1 MIKTKEY
8 NNYKNPPTLNRDEVK
23 VFQYLNVKPDP
34 QNKGQVIMPSIAF
47 MPEVDRVYDKENDEY
62 VDIANIK
69 SLGVGGKPIIEPV
82 AFSKQ
87 TQGKMLLRG
96 SKTGDREIF
105 QYLMLSNY
113 NKSNPNRDTS
123 VNPLFEL
130 VEPTRIA
137 KESREHR
144 TLRRDAM
151 NVAAELSEAEVREF
165 ISSMNKDAKR
175 DMSILRD
182 EIEVMAEK
190 DPKGFIKLSKDKNK
204 SIQANCK
211 LAIDKK
217 IIEFDKKTSSFL
229 WVGTGETIVTVPRS
243 SKSSYL
249 QGFTN
254 FVLSNKNGESVYQE
268 VVKLLK

>member
-1 MIKTKEY
+1 M
-8 NNYKNPPTLNRDEVK
+8 
-23 VFQYLNVKPDP
+23 
-34 QNKGQVIMPSIAF
+34 MPSIH
-47 MPEVDRVYDKENDEY
+47 MIPNVDRVYDKETDDY
-62 VDIANIK
+62 IDIASIG
-69 SLGVGGKPIIEPV
+69 SIGIGGKPTMNTIQFTKKDKGLM
-82 AFSKQ
+82 A
-87 TQGKMLLRG
+87 LRG

-105 QYLMLSNY
+105 QYLSLSNY
-113 NKSNPNRDTS
+113 NKSNPNRDTA
-123 VNPLFEL
+123 VNPLYEL
-130 VEPTRIA
+130 VEPSRGA
-137 KESREHR
+137 KESRENR

-151 NVAAELSEAEVREF
+151 NVAAELSAAEVREF

-182 EIEVMAEK
+182 EIELMAEK

>member
-1 MIKTKEY
+1 MIKTKEL
-8 NNYKNPPTLNRDEVK
+8 NNYKNPPELKRDEVK

-34 QNKGQVIMPSIAF
+34 NNKGMVIMPSMAF
-47 MPEVDRVYDKENDEY
+47 MPEVDRVYDSKNDEY
-62 VDIANIK
+62 IDIANIK
-69 SLGVGGKPIIEPV
+69 SIGVGGKPNIEPV
-82 AFSKQ
+82 AFSKT
-87 TQGKMLLRG
+87 TQGKLLLKG
-96 SKTGDREIF
+96 SKTGDREIY

-113 NKSNPNRDTS
+113 NKSNPDRDTS
-123 VNPLFEL
+123 IVPLYEL
-130 VEPTRIA
+130 VEPKKKAT
-137 KESREHR
+137 ESRQDR
-144 TLRRDAM
+144 ASRREAM
-151 NVAAELSEAEVREF
+151 NVAAELSAAEVREF
-165 ISSMNKDAKR
+165 IASMNKDESR

-182 EIEVMAEK
+182 ELELFAEK

-204 SIQANCK
+204 SIQSNCK

-217 IIEFDKKTSSFL
+217 IITFDKKTSSFS

-268 VVKLLK
+268 IVKLLK